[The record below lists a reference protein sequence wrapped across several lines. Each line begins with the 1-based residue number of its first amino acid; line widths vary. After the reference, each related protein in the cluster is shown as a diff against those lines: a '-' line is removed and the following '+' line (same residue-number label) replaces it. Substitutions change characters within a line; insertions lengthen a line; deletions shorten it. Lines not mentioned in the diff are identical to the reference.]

1 MKAIL
6 FNNVGMLSMATS
18 RTTPATCLLSTRLS
32 QPSLVVPKACMI
44 STGAMKLANE
54 PNPNTTIIQRRSG
67 NYKPTMWDFQ
77 YIQSVN
83 NHYAGEKYRERF
95 DELKKEMKKNL
106 MMMVEGSQELDDKL
120 ELIDNLERLGVSYH
134 FKDEI
139 MQILRKIHDQSST
152 NIAADSSLYCTT
164 LKFRILRQHG
174 FHISQDILNDFK
186 DVSGNLKQSICND
199 TKGLLQLYE
208 ASFLSTEKETTLKNA
223 TKFTVAHLRNYI
235 DNHCGDHNNIMVSL
249 VLHALELPRHWMMP
263 RLETEWYIRIYD
275 RTPNA
280 NPVLL
285 ELAKLDFNIVQ
296 SRHQDDLRI
305 LSRWWKNTGLAEK
318 LPFSRDILVENL
330 IWAVGAL
337 FEPQHSNFR
346 RMITKVV
353 VFISIIDD
361 IYDVY
366 GTLDELELFTH
377 AIQRWDVNAM
387 EQLPDYMKVCY
398 LALFNVINEV
408 AYEVLKNHGV
418 DVLPYLTK
426 SWTDLCKS
434 YLQEARWYH
443 IGYKPSMEEYMENAR
458 ISVAV
463 PMVLVHSLFL
473 VNDPITQEAME
484 SLSNYPDI
492 IRQSATIFRLADD
505 LGTSSDEL
513 KRGDVPKSIQCYMNE
528 NGASEEESREHI
540 RFLIKETWEALNT
553 AERKN
558 SLFSETF
565 VRITKDIT
573 RTSHF
578 MYLHSDVKSSISK
591 ILFEPSIILNAAFI
605 G

>member
-305 LSRWWKNTGLAEK
+305 LSRETHRVEDVKNEEFDKELEEEEDGELSEYAV
-318 LPFSRDILVENL
+318 LLCFGDFSLL
-330 IWAVGAL
+330 ISMYVSSISISQQSGYFANRYL
-337 FEPQHSNFR
+337 PQHSFLSSLSQIAN
-346 RMITKVV
+346 TC
-353 VFISIIDD
+353 
-361 IYDVY
+361 
-366 GTLDELELFTH
+366 
-377 AIQRWDVNAM
+377 
-387 EQLPDYMKVCY
+387 P
-398 LALFNVINEV
+398 
-408 AYEVLKNHGV
+408 
-418 DVLPYLTK
+418 VLPHHRPGSRLREVSSDSNNGIPFYHASEVHPFPK
-426 SWTDLCKS
+426 SECFHKS
-434 YLQEARWYH
+434 
-443 IGYKPSMEEYMENAR
+443 N
-458 ISVAV
+458 
-463 PMVLVHSLFL
+463 
-473 VNDPITQEAME
+473 
-484 SLSNYPDI
+484 SLSVDRLPL
-492 IRQSATIFRLADD
+492 FRVELRSYFFPVMF
-505 LGTSSDEL
+505 LGFSS
-513 KRGDVPKSIQCYMNE
+513 YN
-528 NGASEEESREHI
+528 
-540 RFLIKETWEALNT
+540 W
-553 AERKN
+553 
-558 SLFSETF
+558 
-565 VRITKDIT
+565 KDW
-573 RTSHF
+573 
-578 MYLHSDVKSSISK
+578 
-591 ILFEPSIILNAAFI
+591 
-605 G
+605 

>member
-305 LSRWWKNTGLAEK
+305 LSRETHRVEDVKNEEFDK
-318 LPFSRDILVENL
+318 
-330 IWAVGAL
+330 
-337 FEPQHSNFR
+337 
-346 RMITKVV
+346 
-353 VFISIIDD
+353 
-361 IYDVY
+361 
-366 GTLDELELFTH
+366 ELE
-377 AIQRWDVNAM
+377 
-387 EQLPDYMKVCY
+387 
-398 LALFNVINEV
+398 
-408 AYEVLKNHGV
+408 
-418 DVLPYLTK
+418 
-426 SWTDLCKS
+426 
-434 YLQEARWYH
+434 
-443 IGYKPSMEEYMENAR
+443 
-458 ISVAV
+458 
-463 PMVLVHSLFL
+463 
-473 VNDPITQEAME
+473 
-484 SLSNYPDI
+484 
-492 IRQSATIFRLADD
+492 
-505 LGTSSDEL
+505 
-513 KRGDVPKSIQCYMNE
+513 
-528 NGASEEESREHI
+528 EEEDGE
-540 RFLIKETWEALNT
+540 L
-553 AERKN
+553 
-558 SLFSETF
+558 SEYAVLLCF
-565 VRITKDIT
+565 GV
-573 RTSHF
+573 
-578 MYLHSDVKSSISK
+578 
-591 ILFEPSIILNAAFI
+591 
-605 G
+605 